1 MHMLIN
7 LLGKVRSACLKSS
20 YYTNSKYVKKSI
32 PSFDK
37 LLDAVRKARRDLYP
51 RIDHVFIQGMKQ
63 CPTEVKLVFIGGVF
77 SHVTSSYS
85 KAGPTIGINPSN
97 FKPYHP
103 SKDKPFTHYLL
114 LV

>member
-7 LLGKVRSACLKSS
+7 LLGKVRTACLKSS
-20 YYTNSKYVKKSI
+20 YYTNSKYVKRNITS
-32 PSFDK
+32 DK
-37 LLDAVRKARRDLYP
+37 LLDAVRKAHQDLYP
-51 RIDHVFIQGMKQ
+51 RIDHIFFQGMKS
-63 CPTEVKLVFIGGVF
+63 CPKEIKLVFLGGVF
-77 SHVTSSYS
+77 SHVTTSFS